1 MKWCFNIV
9 KIETSMD
16 MGIGGRI
23 PCWIRIDGDEL
34 AQGRVFEIFNAPLT
48 VVSLD
53 ERSMKFTYRNN
64 TYVIDRYWQVLGT
77 PEHSIPNERI
87 AEWGKYVFHFSRDK
101 EEVCDWS
108 DKHLA
113 ELVSQIESNNDKG
126 EFWRNIPL
134 VREFIHELKDVAP
147 FRSDAINP
155 AYKAHYI
162 QRLLSSGSV
171 VRTETP
177 RLYHSLSELYRL
189 YIDYKVLADYDE
201 FLNKNFDEY
210 FFRDVD
216 IWIYNFSWIVNYP
229 SSDTGKECWNTMCRM
244 LKADPVQMSPEWEE
258 VIYDVEREVDEKLK
272 DETRGMGFCFGY
284 WSAKRAALEK
294 RGIQWRS
301 PASMNPRVM
310 FD

>member
-1 MKWCFNIV
+1 
-9 KIETSMD
+9 
-16 MGIGGRI
+16 
-23 PCWIRIDGDEL
+23 
-34 AQGRVFEIFNAPLT
+34 
-48 VVSLD
+48 
-53 ERSMKFTYRNN
+53 MKFTYRNN

-87 AEWGKYVFHFSRDK
+87 AEWGRYVFHFSRDK

-162 QRLLSSGSV
+162 QRLLSSASV

-229 SSDTGKECWNTMCRM
+229 SSDTGKECWNILCAGCLRPILSRCPLSGRRLYTMSRGRSMKRLRM
-244 LKADPVQMSPEWEE
+244 RLGEWGS
-258 VIYDVEREVDEKLK
+258 VLDIRVR
-272 DETRGMGFCFGY
+272 RGRLSRSGG
-284 WSAKRAALEK
+284 SNG
-294 RGIQWRS
+294 GILLQ
-301 PASMNPRVM
+301 
-310 FD
+310 